1 MLCCAIRNGLHC
13 FAVEIEGG
21 GTRKEGAGDQIHGP
35 RQIVIPCGQAAH
47 QPPGPYLL
55 SASENGLALKLGCTV
70 FSQAQ
75 LWIINP
81 FLPYKAAAHS
91 SSHALYAVIHSLQ
104 LSLLTS
110 RWQQISTR
118 LRRCLTFRVHVLS
131 MHFL

>member
-13 FAVEIEGG
+13 FAIEIEGG
-21 GTRKEGAGDQIHGP
+21 GARKEGAGDKIHGP

-55 SASENGLALKLGCTV
+55 SASEKGLALKVGCTV

-75 LWIINP
+75 FWIINP
-81 FLPYKAAAHS
+81 FPHS
-91 SSHALYAVIHSLQ
+91 GSNALYTIIHSLQ
-104 LSLLTS
+104 ISLLTS

-118 LRRCLTFRVHVLS
+118 LRHYLTFRVHVLS